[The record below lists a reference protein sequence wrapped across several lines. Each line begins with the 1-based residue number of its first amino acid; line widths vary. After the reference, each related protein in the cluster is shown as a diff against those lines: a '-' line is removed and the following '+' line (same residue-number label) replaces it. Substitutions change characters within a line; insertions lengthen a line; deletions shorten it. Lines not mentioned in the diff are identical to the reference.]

1 MALLNVLQTGKSG
14 MSTAKAG
21 IATSGHNIANASSE
35 GFSRQRVQSEA
46 AVAKQAAG
54 QSGGHFVGEGSRI
67 ARVERINDEYLEK
80 QLREGSRD
88 TAFHEEKQVF
98 LNQVEDVFNEMNG
111 DGLNRL
117 IARFHN
123 DFRKL
128 SNEPTSEAIRQSVRE
143 SSQAM
148 IRDFKRLRGEVES
161 IRSHIDNR
169 IEGSVRELNTLA
181 GELAELNRKI
191 VQAEVQGTDA
201 ANDLRD
207 RRDLVVKKMNSL
219 VDITA
224 HKDNQGNLNVD
235 IKGVG
240 PLVTGVVTS
249 DYSLARHGADSTSGS
264 VENSL
269 QISRS
274 SQSKNFITDHFKGG
288 RIGAQIETRDRAVN
302 QVLGRLDELAY
313 AISRSV
319 NELHEKGFT
328 LDGKTGVRFF
338 ETPNQVLGAADRL
351 ALSGEILGNVNNIAV
366 ALQANAPSDN
376 RNALAI
382 ANLQNHHL
390 MNGGHSTVD
399 DFYNSIV
406 SEVGVASS
414 RNKEALG
421 QQQSIITQLN
431 RVRDQVSGVSI
442 DEETTNLM
450 QFQHAFDASARVI
463 RVADEMMDTV
473 LKLRG

>member
-21 IATSGHNIANASSE
+21 IATAGHNIANANTE

-46 AVAKQAAG
+46 AVDKQMAG
-54 QSGGHFVGEGSRI
+54 QGGHFIGEGSRI
-67 ARVERINDEYLEK
+67 SKVERINDEYLEK

-98 LNQVEDVFNEMNG
+98 MNQIEDVFNEMNG

-128 SNEPTSEAIRQSVRE
+128 ANEPTSEAIRQSVRE

-148 IRDFKRLRGEVES
+148 VRDFKRLRGEVES
-161 IRSHIDNR
+161 IRGHIDNR
-169 IEGSVRELNTLA
+169 IEGSIKELNTYSQ
-181 GELAELNRKI
+181 ELAELNKKI
-191 VQAEVQGTDA
+191 FQAETQGSDA

-207 RRDLVVKKMNSL
+207 RRDMIVKKINSY
-219 VDITA
+219 VDIGT

-240 PLVTGVVTS
+240 PLVTGTVVQ
-249 DYSLARHGADSTSGS
+249 DYSLGRHAADPDSGS
-264 VENSL
+264 VDNSL

-274 SQSKNFITDHFKGG
+274 SQSEHYITDQFKGG
-288 RIGAQIETRDRAVN
+288 KLGAQIEARDRAVN
-302 QVLGRLDELAY
+302 QVLSRLDDLAY
-313 AISRSV
+313 SISNAV
-319 NELHEKGFT
+319 NEIHEQGFT
-328 LDGKTGVRFF
+328 LNGESGIKFF
-338 ETPNQVLGAADRL
+338 KDMNGQVSGAAERL
-351 ALSGEILGNVNNIAV
+351 ALSKDIEHSVENIAV
-366 ALQANAPSDN
+366 GLQPDSPGDN

-382 ANLQNHHL
+382 ANLQNHRL
-390 MNGGHSTVD
+390 MNGGHTTVD

-406 SEVGVASS
+406 SEVGVASA
-414 RNKEALG
+414 RNREALG

-463 RVADEMMDTV
+463 RVADEIMDTI

>member
-14 MSTAKAG
+14 MNTAKSG
-21 IATSGHNIANASSE
+21 IATAGHNIANAGTE
-35 GFSRQRVQSEA
+35 GFSRQRIHSEA
-46 AVAKQAAG
+46 EVSKQAAG
-54 QSGGHFVGEGSRI
+54 QGGPYLGEGSRI
-67 ARVERINDEYLEK
+67 SKVERINDEYLEK
-80 QLREGSRD
+80 QLREGARD

-98 LNQVEDVFNEMNG
+98 LSQIEDVFNEMNG

-128 SNEPTSEAIRQSVRE
+128 ANEPASEAIRQSVRE

-148 IRDFKRLRGEVES
+148 VRDFKRLRNEVEA
-161 IRSHIDNR
+161 IRGHVDNR
-169 IEGSVRELNTLA
+169 IEGSVKELNSLA
-181 GELAELNRKI
+181 AELADLNKKT
-191 VQAEVQGTDA
+191 VAAEITGSDA

-207 RRDLVVKKMNSL
+207 RRDLMVKRINSY

-240 PLVTGVVTS
+240 PLVTGVVVQN
-249 DYSLARHGADSTSGS
+249 YALGRREADPATGS
-264 VENSL
+264 PDNAV

-274 SQSKNFITDHFKGG
+274 EHGNLFITDQFKGG
-288 RIGAQIETRDRAVN
+288 KIGALIDARDKSVN

-313 AISRSV
+313 SISSTV
-319 NELHEKGFT
+319 NDLHEGGYTADGQTGLKFFRH
-328 LDGKTGVRFF
+328 LDGVT
-338 ETPNQVLGAADRL
+338 GAAERIG
-351 ALSGEILGNVNNIAV
+351 LSAEIEQSAGNIAA
-366 ALQANAPSDN
+366 ALQKDAPGDN

-382 ANLQNHHL
+382 ANLQNHRL
-390 MNGGHSTVD
+390 MNGGRTSVD

-406 SEVGVASS
+406 SEVGVASA
-414 RNKEALG
+414 RNREALG
-421 QQQSIITQLN
+421 QQQSIMTQLN
-431 RVRDQVSGVSI
+431 KVRDQVSGVSI

-463 RVADEMMDTV
+463 RVADEMMESI
-473 LKLRG
+473 LKLKG

>member
-21 IATSGHNIANASSE
+21 IATAGHNISNANTE

-46 AVAKQAAG
+46 EVGKQIAG
-54 QSGGHFVGEGSRI
+54 QGGHFIGEGSRI
-67 ARVERINDEYLEK
+67 SKVERINDEYLEK
-80 QLREGSRD
+80 QLREGTRD

-98 LNQVEDVFNEMNG
+98 LNQVEDVFNEMGG

-128 SNEPTSEAIRQSVRE
+128 SNDPSSEAIRQSVRE

-148 IRDFKRLRGEVES
+148 VSDFRRLRGEVES
-161 IRSHIDNR
+161 VASHIDNR
-169 IEGSVRELNTLA
+169 IEGNVKELNVFA
-181 GELAELNRKI
+181 QELAELNRK
-191 VQAEVQGTDA
+191 VHQSEVQGSDA

-207 RRDLVVKKMNSL
+207 RRDQVLKKINSL
-219 VDITA
+219 VDVTT
-224 HKDNQGNLNVD
+224 HKDNEGHLNVD
-235 IKGVG
+235 IRGVG
-240 PLVTGVVTS
+240 PLVTGTNVEN
-249 DYSLARHGADSTSGS
+249 YAIGRHAADADTGS
-264 VENSL
+264 VDNSM

-274 SQSKNFITDHFKGG
+274 TMASNYITSQFQGG
-288 RIGAQIETRDRAVN
+288 KLGALIETRDKAVN
-302 QVLGRLDELAY
+302 QVIARLDELAH
-313 AISRSV
+313 AVSKSV

-328 LDGKTGVRFF
+328 QDGKTGVKFF
-338 ETPNQVLGAADRL
+338 NEINQVAGAAQRL
-351 ALSGEILGNVNNIAV
+351 ALSSDINESVNNIAV
-366 ALQANAPSDN
+366 ALQPDAPSDN

-382 ANLQNHHL
+382 ANLQNLHL
-390 MNGGHSTVD
+390 MNGGHTTVD

-406 SEVGVASS
+406 SDVGTTSA
-414 RNKEALG
+414 RNRESLG
-421 QQQSIITQLN
+421 QQQSIMTQLN

-463 RVADEMMDTV
+463 KAADEMLETV
-473 LKLRG
+473 LRLKG

>member
-1 MALLNVLQTGKSG
+1 
-14 MSTAKAG
+14 
-21 IATSGHNIANASSE
+21 
-35 GFSRQRVQSEA
+35 
-46 AVAKQAAG
+46 
-54 QSGGHFVGEGSRI
+54 
-67 ARVERINDEYLEK
+67 
-80 QLREGSRD
+80 
-88 TAFHEEKQVF
+88 
-98 LNQVEDVFNEMNG
+98 
-111 DGLNRL
+111 
-117 IARFHN
+117 
-123 DFRKL
+123 
-128 SNEPTSEAIRQSVRE
+128 
-143 SSQAM
+143 
-148 IRDFKRLRGEVES
+148 
-161 IRSHIDNR
+161 
-169 IEGSVRELNTLA
+169 
-181 GELAELNRKI
+181 
-191 VQAEVQGTDA
+191 
-201 ANDLRD
+201 
-207 RRDLVVKKMNSL
+207 VKKMNSL

-249 DYSLARHGADSTSGS
+249 DYALGRHGADPESGA
-264 VENSL
+264 VDNSL

-274 SQSKNFITDHFKGG
+274 AKSKTYITDQFKGG
-288 RIGAQIETRDRAVN
+288 RIGAQVEARDRAVN

-313 AISRSV
+313 SISNSV
-319 NELHEKGFT
+319 NELHSNGFT
-328 LDGKTGVRFF
+328 LDGKTGIRFF
-338 ETPNQVLGAADRL
+338 DAPNQVSGAAERL
-351 ALSGEILGNVNNIAV
+351 SLSRDIEGNVNNIAV
-366 ALQANAPSDN
+366 ALQPNAPSDN

-390 MNGGHSTVD
+390 MNGGHTTID

-406 SEVGVASS
+406 SEVGVASA

>member
-1 MALLNVLQTGKSG
+1 MPLLNVLQTGKSG
-14 MSTAKAG
+14 MNTAKAG
-21 IATSGHNIANASSE
+21 IATAGHNIANAGTE

-46 AVAKQAAG
+46 EVGKQIMG
-54 QSGGHFVGEGSRI
+54 RGGPYVGEGSKI
-67 ARVERINDEYLEK
+67 SRVERINDEYLEK
-80 QLREGSRD
+80 QLRQGARD
-88 TAFHEEKQVF
+88 TAFHEEKQIF

-128 SNEPTSEAIRQSVRE
+128 SNEPTSEAVRQSVRE

-169 IEGSVRELNTLA
+169 IEGSVKELNSLA
-181 GELAELNRKI
+181 QELADLNRKI

-207 RRDLVVKKMNSL
+207 RRDLVVKRINSC
-219 VDITA
+219 VDVTA
-224 HKDNQGNLNVD
+224 HKDNQGNVNVD

-240 PLVTGVVTS
+240 PLVTGVVVS
-249 DYSLARHGADSTSGS
+249 DYSMGRRPADPETGS
-264 VENSL
+264 IDNSL

-274 SQSKNFITDHFKGG
+274 SMGTQTITDLFKGG
-288 RIGAQIETRDRAVN
+288 KIGAQVEARDKAVN

-313 AISRSV
+313 AIGNSV
-319 NELHEKGFT
+319 NELHQQGYSLNGE
-328 LDGKTGVRFF
+328 TGIKFF
-338 ETPNQVLGAADRL
+338 NDIGGVTGAADRL
-351 ALSGEILGNVNNIAV
+351 ALSDHILDDVSNIAV
-366 ALQANAPSDN
+366 ALQPNAPSDN

-382 ANLQNHHL
+382 SNLQNRHL
-390 MNGGHSTVD
+390 MNGGNTTVD

-406 SEVGVASS
+406 SEVGVSS
-414 RNKEALG
+414 ARNREALG

-450 QFQHAFDASARVI
+450 QFQHAFDASARVV
-463 RVADEMMDTV
+463 RVADEMLDSI
-473 LKLRG
+473 LKMRG

>member
-1 MALLNVLQTGKSG
+1 MALVNVLQTGKSG

-21 IATSGHNIANASSE
+21 IATAGHNIANAGTE
-35 GFSRQRVQSEA
+35 GYSRQRVQSEA
-46 AVAKQAAG
+46 EVGKQVMG
-54 QSGGHFVGEGSRI
+54 RGGPYVGEGSRI
-67 ARVERINDEYLEK
+67 SRVERINDEYLEK
-80 QLREGSRD
+80 QLRQGARD

-128 SNEPTSEAIRQSVRE
+128 SNDPGSEAIRQSVRE
-143 SSQAM
+143 STEAM
-148 IRDFKRLRGEVES
+148 VRDFKRLRSEVES
-161 IRSHIDNR
+161 VRSHIDNR
-169 IEGSVRELNTLA
+169 IEGGMRELNGLA
-181 GELAELNRKI
+181 SELAELNRKI

-207 RRDLVVKKMNSL
+207 RRDQVVKKINAH
-219 VDITA
+219 VDIAA
-224 HKDNQGNLNVD
+224 HKDNQGNVNVD

-240 PLVTGVVTS
+240 PLVTGVVVT
-249 DYSLARHGADSTSGS
+249 DYSIGRRAAEPGTGGID
-264 VENSL
+264 NSI
-269 QISRS
+269 QITRS
-274 SQSKNFITDHFKGG
+274 PIAEKHITDLFKGG
-288 RIGAQIETRDRAVN
+288 TLGAQIEARDQAVN
-302 QVLGRLDELAY
+302 RIVGRLDELAHSI
-313 AISRSV
+313 ATAV
-319 NELHEKGFT
+319 NSAHEKGFS
-328 LDGKTGVRFF
+328 LDNQTGIRFF
-338 ETPNQVLGAADRL
+338 KNVGDVEGAAGRIE
-351 ALSGEILGNVNNIAV
+351 LSDAIRENVGNIAV
-366 ALQANAPSDN
+366 SLAPNSPGDN

-382 ANLQNHHL
+382 AGLQNHRL

-406 SEVGVASS
+406 SEIGVANS
-414 RNKEALG
+414 RNREALG

-442 DEETTNLM
+442 DEETSNLM
-450 QFQHAFDASARVI
+450 QFQHAFDASARVV
-463 RVADEMMDTV
+463 RVADEMMDTI